1 MRARAISAIV
11 GMMTALAL
19 TACSTGNEEAH
30 RTAPNAPA
38 SRISAALPSYK
49 GKTLDAVSR
58 EREGAAPSYT
68 TVFRSLTDG
77 HAFDGESYSGTWIVC
92 TQTENAAS
100 RTVEFG
106 MLPPQVPCPADGR
119 VTAWPTVPDVV
130 GKTGFQAKQIG
141 ERVGFQSLHGEP
153 SSRYGDSH
161 LERVVCRQD
170 PPAGES
176 MRTHYGE
183 ALSVVFVDP
192 AGPCDQ

>member
-1 MRARAISAIV
+1 MVAMLV
-11 GMMTALAL
+11 L
-19 TACSTGNEEAH
+19 TACTTGDGKA
-30 RTAPNAPA
+30 RRPAADAPTAQV
-38 SRISAALPSYK
+38 SAVLPSYK

-58 EREGAAPSYT
+58 EREGTAPSYT

-77 HAFDGESYSGTWIVC
+77 HTFDGESYSGSWIVC
-92 TQTENAAS
+92 TQAESAAR

-106 MLPPQVPCPADGR
+106 VLPPQVQCPADGH
-119 VTAWPTVPDVV
+119 VTSWPTVPDVV
-130 GKTGFQAKQIG
+130 GKTGFEAEKIGDQIG
-141 ERVGFQSLHGEP
+141 FQGLHGEP
-153 SSRYGDSH
+153 NSRYGDSH

-192 AGPCDQ
+192 VGPCDR